1 MRRSFA
7 LLKLSVVAV
16 AAISLTSYP
25 LTRSIAD
32 DSDAAPA
39 QPKRL
44 HTIPEDGFSADMS
57 IQLTPKVEKILNA
70 RASED
75 LVICVGGCP
84 ENRDIVV
91 YAQPSNKAHTTNIH
105 PAAVSEDDEDADQA
119 EKMSKAAA
127 KPAQSADAKADV
139 KPDAGAKPTATENE
153 AKSNDAPPATAAT
166 APPGEG
172 RMQPTAS
179 PEAPAAVPPG
189 SDGPANEAPAAPDSG
204 TVDADAPPM

>member
-7 LLKLSVVAV
+7 FLKLSIVAV
-16 AAISLTSYP
+16 AALSLTSYP
-25 LTRSIAD
+25 LTGSFAED
-32 DSDAAPA
+32 GEAATV

-44 HTIPEDGFSADMS
+44 HTIPEDGFSAVMS

-105 PAAVSEDDEDADQA
+105 PAAASPDDEDED
-119 EKMSKAAA
+119 SAAKVSTAPA
-127 KPAQSADAKADV
+127 KPAESEAATTGADAMPKAAEG
-139 KPDAGAKPTATENE
+139 PAQ
-153 AKSNDAPPATAAT
+153 SNGETPATAAKVP
-166 APPGEG
+166 AGEG

-179 PEAPAAVPPG
+179 PDQPPAEVPG
-189 SDGPANEAPAAPDSG
+189 SDAPADNEPAAPSSKP
-204 TVDADAPPM
+204 VDADAPPM